1 MVIRNLCII
10 LVIISLSAYSSLSQA
25 PPPPANSTCNDVF
38 VSYTYNRG
46 RPIPPFDTTNQAYR
60 FESTVTV
67 LNNGRDELKSWRVYV
82 GFRYRELLSSAT
94 NAVLADGTPLPAFVG
109 NGTEFVGF
117 PETDLK
123 TAIDTAGD
131 YTQMEDRVELVG
143 TQFGVGDPGIPM
155 PNNLTLVN
163 DGYTCP
169 AATTKGNEMYLCCT
183 RNNVSSRPDNNLED
197 NFLPRQDGD
206 VIIMYD
212 VTGTYDN
219 YYWAQVNIS
228 NHNPLGR
235 LDNWKLSWE
244 WMREEF
250 IYAMKGAYPSVI
262 DTGDCIYGQ
271 QGQHYQKMDFSQ
283 ALSCEKLPTIIDLPP
298 SSENDTN
305 LGLFPLC
312 CRNGTILSPT
322 MDPSKSFSVFQMQVF
337 KMPPDLNRSLLIPPQ
352 NWKISGTFNSDFE
365 CGPPIRVSPSQFPDA
380 NGLPSKRSAV
390 ASWQVVC
397 NITHFKHQSPKCCVS
412 FSAFYNDSVVP
423 CSSCACGC
431 STNPSQTCSSNETA
445 LLLKYSTL
453 LLPFEN
459 RTKEALEWARIKR
472 RTVPNPLP
480 CGDNCGVSINWHVL
494 SDYRGGWTARISLF
508 NWDDNVFAD
517 WFAAVQLDKV
527 TPGFEKFYSFNGSV
541 LPESNNT
548 LFMQGFPHL
557 NYLLAE
563 RDGDNPRKDPRVPG
577 MQQSVISFTK
587 KNIPGINVAGGDG
600 FPTKVIFNGEECA
613 LPAIRPSSGHKTN
626 AAPFAFVMVLA
637 LLFIH

>member
-1 MVIRNLCII
+1 MIQTLACSPCVVEMEQFCRLPWI
-10 LVIISLSAYSSLSQA
+10 QA
-25 PPPPANSTCNDVF
+25 
-38 VSYTYNRG
+38 
-46 RPIPPFDTTNQAYR
+46 
-60 FESTVTV
+60 
-67 LNNGRDELKSWRVYV
+67 
-82 GFRYRELLSSAT
+82 
-94 NAVLADGTPLPAFVG
+94 
-109 NGTEFVGF
+109 
-117 PETDLK
+117 
-123 TAIDTAGD
+123 
-131 YTQMEDRVELVG
+131 
-143 TQFGVGDPGIPM
+143 
-155 PNNLTLVN
+155 
-163 DGYTCP
+163 
-169 AATTKGNEMYLCCT
+169 
-183 RNNVSSRPDNNLED
+183 
-197 NFLPRQDGD
+197 
-206 VIIMYD
+206 
-212 VTGTYDN
+212 
-219 YYWAQVNIS
+219 
-228 NHNPLGR
+228 NH
-235 LDNWKLSWE
+235 
-244 WMREEF
+244 
-250 IYAMKGAYPSVI
+250 
-262 DTGDCIYGQ
+262 
-271 QGQHYQKMDFSQ
+271 
-283 ALSCEKLPTIIDLPP
+283 
-298 SSENDTN
+298 
-305 LGLFPLC
+305 
-312 CRNGTILSPT
+312 
-322 MDPSKSFSVFQMQVF
+322 FSVFQMQVY

-365 CGPPIRVSPSQFPDA
+365 CGHPIQVSPSQFPDA

-431 STNPSQTCSSNETA
+431 STNPSQTCSANETA

-494 SDYRGGWTARISLF
+494 SDYRGGWNARISLF

-541 LPESNNT
+541 MPESNNT
-548 LFMQGFPHL
+548 LFMQGLPHL

-626 AAPFAFVMVLA
+626 AAPFAFVIVLA

>member
-1 MVIRNLCII
+1 MVIRNLCIT
-10 LVIISLSAYSSLSQA
+10 LAIISLSAYSSLSQA

-46 RPIPPFDTTNQAYR
+46 RPIPPFDTTNQPYR

-82 GFRYRELLSSAT
+82 GFRYRELLVSAT

-131 YTQMEDRVELVG
+131 DTQMEVRVELVG
-143 TQFGVGDPGIPM
+143 TQFGVRDPGIPM

-169 AATTKGNEMYLCCT
+169 AATTKGNEMNLCCT
-183 RNNVSSRPDNNLED
+183 RNN
-197 NFLPRQDGD
+197 
-206 VIIMYD
+206 
-212 VTGTYDN
+212 
-219 YYWAQVNIS
+219 VNIS

-235 LDNWKLSWE
+235 LDNWRLSWE

-250 IYAMKGAYPSVI
+250 IYAMKGAYPSVV

-283 ALSCEKLPTIIDLPP
+283 ALSCERLPTIIDLPP
-298 SSENDTN
+298 S
-305 LGLFPLC
+305 
-312 CRNGTILSPT
+312 I
-322 MDPSKSFSVFQMQVF
+322 FQMQVF

-365 CGPPIRVSPSQFPDA
+365 CGHPIQVSPSQFPVA

-423 CSSCACGC
+423 CSTCACGC
-431 STNPSQTCSSNETA
+431 STNPSQTCSANETA

-494 SDYRGGWTARISLF
+494 SDYRGGWNARISLF

-548 LFMQGFPHL
+548 LFMQGLPHL

-626 AAPFAFVMVLA
+626 AAPFAFVIVLA